1 MLLNKPFLI
10 KKFAQFFKKNFLK
23 IKRRF
28 KLIFCRFKHRILFF
42 LKIKPCVCSQN
53 HGFQVIEN
61 FRPRIKQILDVFVEK
76 NFAPDWLES
85 SYKLTEFCQK
95 IACGNILIFND
106 QFLPVKDFDYLWFQT
121 CKNQNCRGCPL
132 DFEKNIFCWDLFATW
147 TKKVNAGDKNNP
159 DIRIAWEFS
168 RLQFLIPLAISDF
181 YGCGSSQAT
190 DFAEKVIESWIENN
204 PFLTGPNWTS
214 AMEAAIRASNLIW
227 IVCLMDLGQELSSK
241 IVQQLCLHTTFIEDC
256 FEDFDRPNNH
266 VLADLVGLSYLQ
278 AFFGNENALKETL
291 LQFSHQI
298 DHQILSDGSSYE
310 GSMGY
315 HRLVCEMFLHAQ
327 ALSDVFGCQSFK
339 KIDEK
344 KDKIFKF
351 FLSSHDDRGQMIHI
365 GDLDSSKFVFGLQAK
380 QTFKKKL
387 EIEYFHDF
395 GVAFFRQENFF
406 ASFRLPAGNKSQ
418 PTGHFHLDWLSV
430 TLQICGVDI
439 FIDSGSGFYSKDRWV
454 RDYFRSF
461 YAHSTVFDQRFGNE
475 ILANSSPFCLD
486 SFVDAQSFEKGDSWV
501 SAIYRKEDFE
511 IARRVEVAKSEK
523 PGRFKIIILDK
534 VSGHAQTDF
543 VSNFILA
550 PNLAI
555 EKINLHS
562 WNLCFLDKNFSLKT
576 DLNFNLESAEF
587 SPGYVL
593 IEQNHRLFCQIKGPF
608 DSKLELEGP
617 L

>member
-1 MLLNKPFLI
+1 MNKSFLI
-10 KKFAQFFKKNFLK
+10 KKIGQFLKKLFLK
-23 IKRRF
+23 IRRRL
-28 KLIFCRFKHRILFF
+28 KLIFFRFKHRILFF
-42 LKIKPCVCSQN
+42 FKIKPFVCHQD
-53 HGFQVIEN
+53 HDFGLAQR
-61 FRPRIKQILDVFVEK
+61 FRPKIKQILDVFVAK
-76 NFAPDWLES
+76 NFASDWLENRD
-85 SYKLTEFCQK
+85 KLVELCRK
-95 IACGNILIFND
+95 IICGNILIFND
-106 QFLPVKDFDYLWFQT
+106 QFLPIKNFDYLWFQT

-132 DFEKNIFCWDLFATW
+132 DFEKNIFCWDLFAAW
-147 TKKVNAGDKNNP
+147 TKKVNAGDENNP

-168 RLQFLIPLAISDF
+168 RLQFLIPLAFAEF
-181 YGCGSSQAT
+181 YGLGSPQAT
-190 DFAEKVIESWIENN
+190 DFVKKVIESWIEKN
-204 PFLTGPNWTS
+204 PFLSGPNWTS

-310 GSMGY
+310 GSTGY
-315 HRLVCEMFLHAQ
+315 HRLVCEMFLHAL
-327 ALSDVFGCQSFK
+327 ALSDVFGCQSLK
-339 KIDEK
+339 KLDEK

-387 EIEYFHDF
+387 EIEYFQDF
-395 GVAFFRQENFF
+395 GVTFFKRENLF
-406 ASFRLPAGNKSQ
+406 ATFKLPAGNKAQ
-418 PTGHFHLDWLSV
+418 PTGHFHLDWLSL
-430 TLQICGVDI
+430 TLQICGIDI
-439 FIDSGSGFYSKDRWV
+439 FIDSGSGFYSKDRRV

-461 YAHSTVFDQRFGNE
+461 KAHSTIFAQNFGE
-475 ILANSSPFCLD
+475 EVLAKSGQFCLD
-486 SFVDAQSFEKGDSWV
+486 SFVDAQSFEKGGSWA
-501 SAIYRKEDFE
+501 SAIYRKENFE

-523 PGRFKIIILDK
+523 PGGFKIIILDK
-534 VSGHAQTDF
+534 VSGDPQTDF
-543 VSNFILA
+543 VSHFILA
-550 PNLAI
+550 PNLVVERI
-555 EKINLHS
+555 DLYN
-562 WNLCFLDKNFSLKT
+562 WNLCFQDKKFRLKT
-576 DLNFNLESAEF
+576 DLNFNLENIEF
-587 SPGYVL
+587 SRGYGL
-593 IEQNHRLFCQIKGPF
+593 IEQTYRLFCQIKGPF